1 MVSALVQP
9 LHLLLGVVVSSH
21 HAQQLHES
29 NKKKPVVA
37 QARIVWS
44 MDFKA
49 SGGGSDVQE
58 IHQEGH
64 QGHCVVQ
71 EEVLQLGHNFLGLE
85 QIFLGLISVCTVIA
99 AKVLK
104 SMVVNLKDASIEAP
118 ATFAHRQAPILIKFH
133 GSAGYRNYHNQADV
147 CHTDQ
152 ILKKGGLKDENTIVF
167 IEAGPSKLNAVHPTV
182 HVLVDDWDCLKSM
195 VCKFEPSCGP
205 LTKCGMKQMCAL
217 ANVCNAGLDANKRLQ
232 QLSRPVVV
240 SLRSMEPPSLQN
252 GKFTEVA
259 GVAFQ
264 QSCS

>member
-21 HAQQLHES
+21 HAQQLHEGD
-29 NKKKPVVA
+29 KKKPVVA
-37 QARIVWS
+37 QGRIVWS

-49 SGGGSDVQE
+49 SGGGSHVQE

-64 QGHCVVQ
+64 QGHRVVQ
-71 EEVLQLGHNFLGLE
+71 EEVLQLGHNFLGHNYIGMEHLL
-85 QIFLGLISVCTVIA
+85 LGLLQEDEGVAAWVLENLGAGSSDICT
-99 AKVLK
+99 
-104 SMVVNLKDASIEAP
+104 
-118 ATFAHRQAPILIKFH
+118 QA
-133 GSAGYRNYHNQADV
+133 GSAGHRNYHNQADV

-167 IEAGPSKLNAVHPTV
+167 IEAGPSKPSAVHPTG

-205 LTKCGMKQMCAL
+205 LTQSGMKQMCAL
-217 ANVCNAGLDANKRLQ
+217 ANVCNAGLDTNKRLQ

-240 SLRSMEPPSLQN
+240 SLRSMEPPSLQ
-252 GKFTEVA
+252 V
-259 GVAFQ
+259 
-264 QSCS
+264 